1 MAKKILR
8 KAQWFWEDYVGAKWN
23 NVQVANSGEEG
34 LGSYVHPQGKGSKSA
49 YRPKSLFY
57 HYQVTGI
64 DSSKYKLDNVY
75 FVLIIRKFKPSENN
89 LPTIKVFTGDNNAPY
104 KKDPIKTVS
113 SYTRR
118 KNDYWYDEYTLA
130 YSLKGVTIAQLKNI
144 IIEVDWSRTKV
155 SYATTISVNRGR
167 LEVEYSLQD
176 PKWALY
182 SSISPTSAT
191 TNDKVA
197 WKLTVKNTGY
207 CSSSNSVSLSLPKG
221 VSVVSSTGKGAYN
234 NTTKTWTFGQVCK
247 GGSVTRTFY
256 LKSSSVGLKSLKATN
271 SSSLVTNKSVTQN
284 VTFIQYIPPPKPKDV
299 VTYTFYD
306 ESSFEKE
313 PYQYFDINIQGYGD
327 NHTGEEYVC
336 YNLATSENVEMYL
349 PLRATAEL
357 VDDNNN
363 IVELVTDS
371 SISDTDNKLCL
382 HIERISDDFVAN
394 IRVYVYLLDDTTG
407 TITTTQ
413 GNNTWTQEFDI
424 LPQRGVKL
432 FTDDLISRDTTYVTN
447 SINIGVPNIWTI
459 RANVSRNNFF
469 DEKKEAMEI
478 SIEDRIA
485 YIGVIPLSRC
495 HKADVTADSKN
506 SLIENRYLN
515 RAYYGKKG
523 DYSEDIKMT
532 LRIAWYDVATLQG
545 LVEMDKPIPIDTIPN
560 RADGDPLNHR
570 GWAEIYEVTNIKKI
584 NDLYYEC
591 DVGVKYLSHDINTRF
606 TITEAKKITEATIK
620 YYLALVH
627 DYNMDLL
634 DIFKLNYYEFWT
646 TLEDSNGDKIGSY
659 DIDPNATLILN
670 RDLNKHSTYDIVF
683 RNTVPVLM
691 SEDYDN
697 NWEMALK
704 VINKDDNNVIFE
716 HDYNNFKHYNF
727 DTQYAENTT
736 DATTKYLNGTN
747 YETLNFE
754 KIGLG
759 YDELSPLIEDMKV
772 ATHFN
777 TKETVHITD
786 PTEQF
791 EIFLLDA
798 YNKGIENATVNVR
811 ITGSDNFTTTF
822 NCITDLYGRIFFN
835 VDWGNGDYTVTL
847 NFFENEKYRACTY
860 SVGLEVELEYVQYHF
875 TYPSNQQFIGSDSN
889 FVCTLL
895 DDSDNPVSDTIL
907 HYSFKDIGGDY
918 EHEETVTT
926 DVDGRATIPIKR
938 MNGSQMIRVNF
949 KGYSENGTVYQP
961 VQFEE
966 QINVTNLNL
975 SELIVEADDLTMIQG
990 DFEKEYSV
998 IVKNKD
1004 TGSVVQDLDIDFYLY
1019 DKDESYHLSATT
1031 NSYGVASVP
1040 IYLKGGAWKV
1050 DVCYGGDETY
1060 NPYIITKDIIIENST
1075 QVSTYIQTENLTL
1088 NENKILDGS
1097 QDYYTIHL
1105 YDENGNGIVNE
1116 PISVI
1121 IYDANL
1127 LGSTEQNPYV
1137 DTVLCTDENGK
1148 VGVPYIGHDEQV
1160 IIKAN
1165 YYGSVGFTGCNNV
1178 DLVTFENI
1186 ESKVVQSFTKVT
1198 ETVIEYGTGEEKEED
1213 SFALYKGS
1221 SLQNNWV
1228 SDVCIVTSADKPRL
1242 TSYVPIF
1249 IEKVDGVFDPY
1260 SELIS
1265 NKSLPKGE
1273 YKVTVLKKGDEN
1285 NYSICRTFTLR
1296 RVNDTR
1302 ANFNYY
1308 CYMQGLEYGREDWE
1322 LTMENLT
1329 PQNNKVG
1336 DFAHIR
1342 FKSNVWLPTNTLVT
1356 IRSGVEDGYTPP
1368 VTYDTEYKTIVK
1380 DYYDEDGK
1388 LLSYFDIY
1396 GILTSEP
1403 TWYFEFENTY
1413 NCMGLYHRE
1422 EITANSSSK
1431 TPITVTQTGF
1441 AYNNETHQDINI
1453 TISDNNNVIY
1463 YTNGYYIIKAFNL
1476 ETNEEKY
1483 YYSYI
1488 NDNLKTSEIQ
1498 FDLTKTI
1505 YNQPNWQL
1513 EIFVNNS
1520 DTYKGGYYT
1529 TTGLITTSTVIN
1541 TDTILPIFADGN
1553 SYIEDGTSQLTFG
1566 DNGFSFET
1574 QGGK

>member
-34 LGSYVHPQGKGSKSA
+34 LGSYVHPQGKNSKSQ
-49 YRPKSLFY
+49 YKPKSLFY

-75 FVLIIRKFKPSENN
+75 FVLIIRRFKPSENN

-104 KKDPIKTVS
+104 KKDPIKKVS

-130 YSLKGVTIAQLKNI
+130 YLLKGVTISQLKNI

-299 VTYTFYD
+299 VTYTIYD
-306 ESSFEKE
+306 EARFEKE
-313 PYQYFDINIQGYGD
+313 PYQYFDINIQGYGA
-327 NHTGEEYVC
+327 NHIGEEYVC

-394 IRVYVYLLDDTTG
+394 IRVYMYCLDDTVG

-413 GNNTWTQEFDI
+413 GNNTWSKEFDI
-424 LPQRGVKL
+424 LPQRGVRL
-432 FTDDLISRDTTYVTN
+432 STDDVISRDTTYVTN
-447 SINIGVPNIWTI
+447 SVNIGVPNIWTI

-532 LRIAWYDVATLQG
+532 LRMAWYDVATLQG

-606 TITEAKKITEATIK
+606 TISEAKKITEATIK

-646 TLEDSNGDKIGSY
+646 TLEDANGDKIGSY
-659 DIDPNATLILN
+659 NIDPNTTLILN
-670 RDLNKHSTYDIVF
+670 RDLNKHSMYDIVF

-691 SEDYDN
+691 SEDYDGN
-697 NWEMALK
+697 FELALK
-704 VINKDDNNVIFE
+704 VINKDGGENPVLFE
-716 HDYNNFKHYNF
+716 HTYNNFKHYNF
-727 DTQYAENTT
+727 TNQYAENSA
-736 DATTKYLNGTN
+736 DATSKYLNGSN

-759 YDELSPLIEDMKV
+759 YDELSPLIEDNKV

-777 TKETVHITD
+777 TMENIVIQAPSD
-786 PTEQF
+786 QF
-791 EIFLLDA
+791 EIFLLDKD
-798 YNKGIENATVNVR
+798 NKGISSQVVEVKV
-811 ITGSDNFTTTF
+811 TGSDGYSNRF
-822 NCITDLYGRIFFN
+822 NVMTDIYGRVLFD
-835 VDWGNGDYTVTL
+835 VKWGNGNYTVTL
-847 NFFENEKYRACTY
+847 NYKETDKYRACSY
-860 SVGLEVELEYVQYHF
+860 STNLNIEFNYVQYHF
-875 TYPSNQQFIGSDSN
+875 SYPNNVTVLTPSYPY
-889 FVCTLL
+889 VVTLL
-895 DDSDNPVSDTIL
+895 DENDEPVSGMML
-907 HYSFKDIGGDY
+907 HYSFKEIDGDY
-918 EHEETVTT
+918 GYERTVTT
-926 DVDGRATIPIKR
+926 DSDGNATIPIDWI
-938 MNGSQMIRVNF
+938 NGTVMLKVVM
-949 KGYSENGTVYQP
+949 KGFTDNGTVYQP
-961 VQFEE
+961 VMF
-966 QINVTNLNL
+966 
-975 SELIVEADDLTMIQG
+975 
-990 DFEKEYSV
+990 
-998 IVKNKD
+998 
-1004 TGSVVQDLDIDFYLY
+1004 
-1019 DKDESYHLSATT
+1019 
-1031 NSYGVASVP
+1031 
-1040 IYLKGGAWKV
+1040 
-1050 DVCYGGDETY
+1050 
-1060 NPYIITKDIIIENST
+1060 
-1075 QVSTYIQTENLTL
+1075 
-1088 NENKILDGS
+1088 
-1097 QDYYTIHL
+1097 
-1105 YDENGNGIVNE
+1105 ENGVN
-1116 PISVI
+1116 V
-1121 IYDANL
+1121 
-1127 LGSTEQNPYV
+1127 
-1137 DTVLCTDENGK
+1137 
-1148 VGVPYIGHDEQV
+1148 
-1160 IIKAN
+1160 
-1165 YYGSVGFTGCNNV
+1165 NV
-1178 DLVTFENI
+1178 
-1186 ESKVVQSFTKVT
+1186 S
-1198 ETVIEYGTGEEKEED
+1198 
-1213 SFALYKGS
+1213 
-1221 SLQNNWV
+1221 
-1228 SDVCIVTSADKPRL
+1228 
-1242 TSYVPIF
+1242 
-1249 IEKVDGVFDPY
+1249 
-1260 SELIS
+1260 
-1265 NKSLPKGE
+1265 
-1273 YKVTVLKKGDEN
+1273 
-1285 NYSICRTFTLR
+1285 
-1296 RVNDTR
+1296 
-1302 ANFNYY
+1302 
-1308 CYMQGLEYGREDWE
+1308 
-1322 LTMENLT
+1322 
-1329 PQNNKVG
+1329 
-1336 DFAHIR
+1336 
-1342 FKSNVWLPTNTLVT
+1342 
-1356 IRSGVEDGYTPP
+1356 
-1368 VTYDTEYKTIVK
+1368 
-1380 DYYDEDGK
+1380 
-1388 LLSYFDIY
+1388 
-1396 GILTSEP
+1396 
-1403 TWYFEFENTY
+1403 
-1413 NCMGLYHRE
+1413 
-1422 EITANSSSK
+1422 
-1431 TPITVTQTGF
+1431 
-1441 AYNNETHQDINI
+1441 
-1453 TISDNNNVIY
+1453 
-1463 YTNGYYIIKAFNL
+1463 
-1476 ETNEEKY
+1476 
-1483 YYSYI
+1483 
-1488 NDNLKTSEIQ
+1488 
-1498 FDLTKTI
+1498 
-1505 YNQPNWQL
+1505 
-1513 EIFVNNS
+1513 
-1520 DTYKGGYYT
+1520 
-1529 TTGLITTSTVIN
+1529 
-1541 TDTILPIFADGN
+1541 
-1553 SYIEDGTSQLTFG
+1553 
-1566 DNGFSFET
+1566 
-1574 QGGK
+1574 

>member
-1 MAKKILR
+1 MLIT
-8 KAQWFWEDYVGAKWN
+8 
-23 NVQVANSGEEG
+23 
-34 LGSYVHPQGKGSKSA
+34 GKFN
-49 YRPKSLFY
+49 PKSNPY
-57 HYQVTGI
+57 
-64 DSSKYKLDNVY
+64 
-75 FVLIIRKFKPSENN
+75 
-89 LPTIKVFTGDNNAPY
+89 PTIKVFYGDNNAPY
-104 KKDPIKTVS
+104 KKDPIAVVKTHKLLDNYFNFDS
-113 SYTRR
+113 HTM
-118 KNDYWYDEYTLA
+118 EF
-130 YSLKGVTIAQLKNI
+130 TIRGLTVAQLRNI
-144 IIEVDWSRTKV
+144 IIEVDWGRTNITG
-155 SYATTISVNRGR
+155 SSTISVNRAR
-167 LEVEYSLQD
+167 LFIDYSLQN
-176 PKWALY
+176 PKWAIY
-182 SSISPTSAT
+182 SSVSPSSTT
-191 TNDKVA
+191 TNGKIA
-197 WKLTVKNTGY
+197 WKLTVKNKGY
-207 CSSSNSVSLSLPKG
+207 CSSNNSVKLSLPKG
-221 VSVVSSTGKGAYN
+221 VTIVSSSGKGSYN
-234 NTTKTWTFGQVCK
+234 NSTKVWSFGQLCK

-256 LKSSSVGLKSLKATN
+256 LKSSSVGSKTLTATQ
-271 SSSLVTNKSVTQN
+271 SSSYVTNKKVTQSVTFTKY
-284 VTFIQYIPPPKPKDV
+284 VPPVQPKDTI
-299 VTYTFYD
+299 TYTFYD
-306 ESSFEKE
+306 TFEKE
-313 PYQYFDINIQGYGD
+313 TYQYFDVQINGYHQ
-327 NHTGEEYVC
+327 NHIGEQYVC
-336 YNLATSENVEMYL
+336 YDLTTSENIELYL
-349 PLRATAEL
+349 PVRENAEL
-357 VDDNNN
+357 LIDENLN
-363 IVELVTDS
+363 INELVTDS
-371 SISDTDNKLCL
+371 SIAIEDNTLCL
-382 HIERISDDFVAN
+382 KLNNINQDFVAN
-394 IRVYVYLLDDTTG
+394 VRVYMYCTDDTTG
-407 TITTTQ
+407 TITISQ
-413 GNNTWTQEFDI
+413 GTKTYDGIFDI
-424 LPQRGVKL
+424 LSYRGVKL
-432 FTDDLISRDTTYVTN
+432 FTDESISRDTTYVTN
-447 SINIGVPNIWTI
+447 SVNIGVPNIWTI
-459 RANVSRNNFF
+459 RANVSRHNFF
-469 DEKKEAMEI
+469 DERKDLMEI
-478 SIEDRIA
+478 AIEDRIA

-532 LRIAWYDVATLQG
+532 LRIPWYDVATLQG

-584 NDLYYEC
+584 NDRLYEC

-646 TLEDSNGDKIGSY
+646 TLEDANGDKIGSY
-659 DIDPNATLILN
+659 NIDPNTTLIMN

-683 RNTVPVLM
+683 RNTVPVLQ
-691 SEDYDN
+691 SEDYDG

-704 VINKDDNNVIFE
+704 VINKDGGENPVLFE
-716 HDYNNFKHYNF
+716 HTYNNFKHYNF

-791 EIFLLDA
+791 EIFLLDD

-811 ITGSDNFTTTF
+811 ITGADNFTTTF

-860 SVGLEVELEYVQYHF
+860 SVGLEVELDYVQYHF

-907 HYSFKDIGGDY
+907 HYSFKDIGSDEY

-966 QINVTNLNL
+966 QINVNNLNI
-975 SELIVEADDLTMIQG
+975 SELLIEADDLTMIQG

-1004 TGSVVQDLDIDFYLY
+1004 TGSVVQDLNIDFYLY

-1031 NSYGVASVP
+1031 NDYGVASVP

-1050 DVCYGGDETY
+1050 DVCYGGDENY
-1060 NPYIITKDIIIENST
+1060 NPYVITKNIIIENST
-1075 QVSTYIQTENLTL
+1075 QLNTYIQTENLTL

-1105 YDENGNGIVNE
+1105 YDENGNSIVNE

-1165 YYGSVGFTGCNNV
+1165 YYGSVGFTGCDNV

-1198 ETVIEYGTGEEKEED
+1198 ETVYEQGTGEEKEED

-1221 SLQNNWV
+1221 SLQNDWV

-1249 IEKVDGVFDPY
+1249 IEKLDEEVYPY
-1260 SELIS
+1260 SSLIS
-1265 NKSLPKGE
+1265 NKRLPKGE

-1296 RVNDTR
+1296 RVNDGR
-1302 ANFNYY
+1302 PNFNYY
-1308 CYMQGLEYGREDWE
+1308 CQMQGLEYGGADWE

-1342 FKSNVWLPTNTLVT
+1342 FKSNVWLPTGTLVT
-1356 IRSGVEDGYTPP
+1356 IRSGDEDGYTPP

-1403 TWYFEFENTY
+1403 TWYFGFENTY
-1413 NCMGLYHRE
+1413 NCKALWYEE

-1541 TDTILPIFADGN
+1541 TDTILPIFADGE